1 MSPSMTEDLD
11 DSAWLEKWLSE
22 PRLKTYLSRC
32 HGNRDEAMRLY
43 EWNSDRTDELH
54 RWVDHMLSRQAVT
67 AWDINSIE
75 PRQAVTAW
83 DINSI
88 EPDQSDETLFVS
100 WTFSATEGEDYTFD
114 GISRIHFDSDG
125 RIDHVKEY
133 RADHDQHRPF
143 ESKG

>member
-1 MSPSMTEDLD
+1 M
-11 DSAWLEKWLSE
+11 
-22 PRLKTYLSRC
+22 
-32 HGNRDEAMRLY
+32 Y
-43 EWNSDRTDELH
+43 EECYGPVYVGTDELH
-54 RWVDHMLSRQAVT
+54 RWVDHMLSRQTVT
-67 AWDINSIE
+67 AWDIH
-75 PRQAVTAW
+75 
-83 DINSI
+83 SI